1 MLYWR
6 NDKEDLNLNNFFVL
20 DINYFTNLLICV
32 SWKRIFKF
40 VKEKKGVIQKLLRL
54 IGNTDNFRI
63 FLRYNESIITG

>member
-1 MLYWR
+1 MPYWR

-63 FLRYNESIITG
+63 FLRYNESIITD